1 VKIEKDTIMGQVL
14 HQVNEDKKNANIIEK
29 IHNLIN
35 SIEEEEYEFNDQ
47 LWTSS
52 DLIVTDKKNISS
64 NDELIIIT
72 EYAYEF
78 SWLVY
83 KLNAIYCPNRVTS
96 NRLFTTIGF
105 LFDIYMDK
113 YEDIMIVL
121 KMVILVS
128 LVWLHP
134 DHIGQ
139 DKFLVHPIDLPNFG
153 KEF

>member
-14 HQVNEDKKNANIIEK
+14 HQVNEDKNNRTIIEK
-29 IHNLIN
+29 IHDIINL
-35 SIEEEEYEFNDQ
+35 IEEEEYDFNDK
-47 LWTSS
+47 LWSS
-52 DLIVTDKKNISS
+52 LDLIVTDKEIVKPNNI
-64 NDELIIIT
+64 LIITT

-83 KLNAIYCPNRVTS
+83 KLNSIYSPSTITS
-96 NRLFTTIGF
+96 NRLFATIGF
-105 LFDIYMDK
+105 LFDIYIDK
-113 YEDIMIVL
+113 YDDIMIVL
-121 KMVILVS
+121 KMVALVS